1 VLEPYFK
8 CEKCVL
14 ADPTG
19 LTLKLTLEN
28 EILKVETKG
37 NSPYGSDVY
46 LLPISNMQAVTTG
59 IGRGTGETLYML
71 PNGNLSFMGFEF
83 QMKK

>member
-1 VLEPYFK
+1 
-8 CEKCVL
+8 
-14 ADPTG
+14 
-19 LTLKLTLEN
+19 
-28 EILKVETKG
+28 
-37 NSPYGSDVY
+37 
-46 LLPISNMQAVTTG
+46 MQAVTTG